1 MYGYDSE
8 FVRAKVRCVYF
19 FTDIVTLR
27 NKPNILTY
35 GKEKHGYLSLWLASL
50 LEAIGLVTSKL

>member
-35 GKEKHGYLSLWLASL
+35 GKEKHGYLSL
-50 LEAIGLVTSKL
+50 